1 MRVGDGKHLN
11 IFVCKAKENREFD
24 CPVSA
29 LEDDIIMNFYTWS
42 VELETYHWSYPY
54 VQLRKSKDQST

>member
-29 LEDDIIMNFYTWS
+29 LEDDIIMNFYT
-42 VELETYHWSYPY
+42 
-54 VQLRKSKDQST
+54 